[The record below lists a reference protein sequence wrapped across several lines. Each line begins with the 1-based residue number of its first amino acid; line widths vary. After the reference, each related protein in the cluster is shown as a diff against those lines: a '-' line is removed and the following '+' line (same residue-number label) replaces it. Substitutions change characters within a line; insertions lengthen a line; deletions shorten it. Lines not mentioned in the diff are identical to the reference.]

1 MAEPTASAYPAALDT
16 TATLGADFV
25 NAKTFILNADINASV
40 TSVVTTATIS
50 GFSANNWILIDSEI
64 MWVDSI
70 STATFTVVRGRG
82 GTTAATHS
90 ANAIIYTP
98 PVAQW
103 ANLVRDAII
112 KIETELGTDP
122 AGSVTDVDTRLDV
135 ALNEDGTL
143 KTVAVGKGG
152 TGATSLTDGGVLLGS
167 GTGAV
172 TAMSVLSDGE
182 MIVGD
187 GTTDPVAESGATLRT
202 SIGVGSISTQASDA
216 VNIDGGAIDGVT
228 IGTNSAVT
236 DLRVDNLK
244 ADGNTISV
252 TNSNGDLTLTPNGTG
267 SIIVNGPLQVDGTTT
282 TVNSTT
288 LTVDDPL
295 ITIGG
300 DSAPGSDDNKDR
312 GIAFRWHNGSAAKI
326 GFLGYDDSAS
336 KLTFIPDASLSS
348 EVVSGTV
355 GNVIFGNIEGT
366 ITTVAQNSITSASS
380 LATVGTVG
388 TGVWQGTRVAA
399 TYGGTNIDTSGATGA
414 ARVDSGTWSIG
425 DVSLTA
431 DVSGTLPV
439 ANGGTNATSL
449 ADKAVLITQDSGT
462 DTVAAAAMTSSGQIL
477 MGGSSG
483 PAVGTITAGSGMT
496 VTNGDGA
503 ITLAADTC
511 GACATAGFSVAMAIA
526 L

>member
-1 MAEPTASAYPAALDT
+1 MAEPTASAYPGALDT
-16 TATLGADFV
+16 AATLGADFV
-25 NAKTFILNADINASV
+25 NNKTFVLNTSISTSA
-40 TSVVTTATIS
+40 TSVVTTETIS
-50 GFSANNWILIDSEI
+50 GFSANNWILIDQEI

-70 STATFTVVRGRG
+70 SSATFTVVRARG
-82 GTTAATHS
+82 GTTAATHTEG
-90 ANAIIYTP
+90 AMIYTP

-143 KTVAVGKGG
+143 KTVAVSKGG

-167 GTGAV
+167 GTSAV
-172 TAMSVLSDGE
+172 TAMAVLSDGE

-202 SIGVGSISTQASDA
+202 SIGVGSISTQAADA

-295 ITIGG
+295 IMVGG
-300 DSAPGSDDNKDR
+300 DTAPGSDDNKDR
-312 GIAFRWHNGSAAKI
+312 GVAFRWHNGSAAKI

-336 KLTFIPDASLSS
+336 KLTFIPDASISS
-348 EVVSGTV
+348 EVVSGSV

-366 ITTVAQNSITSASS
+366 ITTAAQNSITSASS

-399 TYGGTNIDTSGATGA
+399 AYGGTNIDTSSSTGV
-414 ARVDSGTWSIG
+414 ARIDSGTWSVG
-425 DVSLTA
+425 DASLTA

-462 DTVAAAAMTSSGQIL
+462 DTVAAAAMDASGELLI
-477 MGGSSG
+477 GGTSG
-483 PAVGTITAGSGMT
+483 PAVGTLTAGSGMT
-496 VTNGDGA
+496 ITNGDGS
-503 ITLAADTC
+503 ISLAADTC
-511 GACATAGFSVAMAIA
+511 GSCATAGFSVAMAIA

>member
-1 MAEPTASAYPAALDT
+1 MAEPTASGYPAALDT

-25 NAKTFILNADINASV
+25 NSKTFVLNDTMDNST

-50 GFSANNWILIDSEI
+50 GFSANNWILIDQEI

-70 STATFTVVRGRG
+70 STATFTVVRARG
-82 GTTAATHS
+82 GTSAAAHTAGVM
-90 ANAIIYTP
+90 IYTP

-103 ANLVRDAII
+103 ANLIRDAII

-135 ALNEDGTL
+135 ALNENGTL
-143 KTVAVGKGG
+143 KTVAVGVGG
-152 TGATSLTDGGVLLGS
+152 TGATTLTDGGVLLGS

-172 TAMSVLSDGE
+172 TAMAVLSDGE

-187 GTTDPVAESGATLRT
+187 GAGDPVPESGATLRT
-202 SIGVGSISTQASDA
+202 SIGVGSIATQAADA

-228 IGTNSAVT
+228 IGTNSVVT

-252 TNSNGDLTLTPNGTG
+252 TDSNGDLTLTPNGTG

-295 ITIGG
+295 ITVGG

-312 GIAFRWHNGSAAKI
+312 GVAFRWHNGSAAKI
-326 GFLGYDDSAS
+326 GFFGYDDSAS

-355 GNVIFGNIEGT
+355 GNVIFGNVEGT
-366 ITTVAQNSITSASS
+366 ITTAAQNSITSASS
-380 LATVGTVG
+380 LATVGTIG

-399 TYGGTNIDTSGATGA
+399 AYGGTNIDTSGATGA

-431 DVSGTLPV
+431 DVTGTLPV

-496 VTNGDGA
+496 VTNGDGS
-503 ITLAADTC
+503 ISLAADTC
-511 GACATAGFSVAMAIA
+511 GSCATAGFSVAMAIA

>member
-16 TATLGADFV
+16 AATLGADFV
-25 NAKTFILNADINASV
+25 NAKTFILNADINNST

-70 STATFTVVRGRG
+70 SSATFTVVRARG
-82 GTTAATHS
+82 GTAAATHS

-143 KTVAVGKGG
+143 KTVAVSKGG

-202 SIGVGSISTQASDA
+202 SIGVGSISTQAADA

-295 ITIGG
+295 IMVGG

-366 ITTVAQNSITSASS
+366 ITTAAQNSITSASS

-399 TYGGTNIDTSGATGA
+399 TYGGTNIDTSGSTGVP
-414 ARVDSGTWSIG
+414 RIDSGTWSVG
-425 DVSLTA
+425 DASLTA

-511 GACATAGFSVAMAIA
+511 GSCATAGFAVAMAIA

>member
-16 TATLGADFV
+16 AATLGADFV
-25 NAKTFILNADINASV
+25 NAKTFILNADINNST

-70 STATFTVVRGRG
+70 SSATFTVVRARG
-82 GTTAATHS
+82 GTAAATHS

-143 KTVAVGKGG
+143 KTVAVAKGG

-202 SIGVGSISTQASDA
+202 SIGVGSISTQAADA

-295 ITIGG
+295 IMVGG

-366 ITTVAQNSITSASS
+366 ITTAAQNSITSASS

-399 TYGGTNIDTSGATGA
+399 GYGGTGIDTSGSTGVG
-414 ARVDSGTWSIG
+414 RVDSGTWSVG
-425 DVSLTA
+425 DASLTA

-511 GACATAGFSVAMAIA
+511 GSCATAGFAVAMAIA

>member
-16 TATLGADFV
+16 ASTLGADFV

-40 TSVVTTATIS
+40 TSVVATATIS
-50 GFSANNWILIDSEI
+50 GFSQKNWILIDSEI
-64 MWVDSI
+64 MWVDTI
-70 STATFTVVRGRG
+70 SSATFTVVRARG
-82 GTTAATHS
+82 GTSAAAHTAG
-90 ANAIIYTP
+90 AIIYTP

-103 ANLVRDAII
+103 ANLVKDAII

-143 KTVAVGKGG
+143 QTVAVGSGG
-152 TGATSLTDGGVLLGS
+152 TGATTFTDGGVLLGS
-167 GTGAV
+167 GAAAV
-172 TAMSVLSDGE
+172 TAMAVLSDGE

-187 GTTDPVAESGATLRT
+187 GTGDPVAESGSTLRT
-202 SIGVGSISTQASDA
+202 SIGLGTIATQAADA

-244 ADGNTISV
+244 VDGNTISV
-252 TNSNGDLTLTPNGTG
+252 TDTDGDLTLTPNGDG
-267 SIIVNGPLQVDGTTT
+267 VIIVNGPLQVDGTTT

-288 LTVDDPL
+288 MTVDDPL
-295 ITIGG
+295 ITLGG
-300 DSAPGSDDNKDR
+300 DTAPGSDDNKDR

-326 GFLGYDDSAS
+326 GFLGYDDSES

-348 EVVSGTV
+348 EVVSGDA

-366 ITTVAQNSITSASS
+366 VTTVAQNSITSASS
-380 LATVGTVG
+380 LDTVGTIG
-388 TGVWQGTRVAA
+388 TGVWQGTRVSA
-399 TYGGTNIDTSGATGA
+399 TYGGTNIDTSSSTGVP
-414 ARVDSGTWSIG
+414 RVDSGTWSVG
-425 DVSLTA
+425 DASLTA

-462 DTVAAAAMTSSGQIL
+462 DTVAAAAMTTSGQIL
-477 MGGSSG
+477 VGGSSG
-483 PAVGTITAGSGMT
+483 PAVTTLTQGSGMT
-496 VTNGDGA
+496 ITNADGA

-511 GACATAGFSVAMAIA
+511 GTCATAGFSVAMAIVF
-526 L
+526 

>member
-1 MAEPTASAYPAALDT
+1 MLP
-16 TATLGADFV
+16 
-25 NAKTFILNADINASV
+25 
-40 TSVVTTATIS
+40 
-50 GFSANNWILIDSEI
+50 
-64 MWVDSI
+64 
-70 STATFTVVRGRG
+70 R
-82 GTTAATHS
+82 
-90 ANAIIYTP
+90 
-98 PVAQW
+98 
-103 ANLVRDAII
+103 
-112 KIETELGTDP
+112 KI
-122 AGSVTDVDTRLDV
+122 GSVS
-135 ALNEDGTL
+135 
-143 KTVAVGKGG
+143 KI
-152 TGATSLTDGGVLLGS
+152 
-167 GTGAV
+167 
-172 TAMSVLSDGE
+172 LSIE
-182 MIVGD
+182 KR
-187 GTTDPVAESGATLRT
+187 A
-202 SIGVGSISTQASDA
+202 DA

-295 ITIGG
+295 IMVGG

-366 ITTVAQNSITSASS
+366 ITTAAQNSITSASS

-399 TYGGTNIDTSGATGA
+399 TYGGTNIDTSGSTGVP
-414 ARVDSGTWSIG
+414 RIDSGTWSVG
-425 DVSLTA
+425 DASLTA

-462 DTVAAAAMTSSGQIL
+462 DTVAAAAMDANGELLI
-477 MGGSSG
+477 GGTSG

-511 GACATAGFSVAMAIA
+511 GSCATAGFAVAMAIA

>member
-1 MAEPTASAYPAALDT
+1 
-16 TATLGADFV
+16 
-25 NAKTFILNADINASV
+25 
-40 TSVVTTATIS
+40 
-50 GFSANNWILIDSEI
+50 
-64 MWVDSI
+64 
-70 STATFTVVRGRG
+70 
-82 GTTAATHS
+82 
-90 ANAIIYTP
+90 
-98 PVAQW
+98 
-103 ANLVRDAII
+103 
-112 KIETELGTDP
+112 
-122 AGSVTDVDTRLDV
+122 
-135 ALNEDGTL
+135 
-143 KTVAVGKGG
+143 
-152 TGATSLTDGGVLLGS
+152 LTDGGVLLGS
-167 GTGAV
+167 GTSAV
-172 TAMSVLSDGE
+172 TAMAVLSDGE

-202 SIGVGSISTQASDA
+202 SIGVGSISTQAADA

-295 ITIGG
+295 IMVGG
-300 DSAPGSDDNKDR
+300 DTAPGSDDNKDR

-336 KLTFIPDASLSS
+336 KLTFIPDASISS
-348 EVVSGTV
+348 EVVSGSV

-366 ITTVAQNSITSASS
+366 ITTAAQNSITSASS

-399 TYGGTNIDTSGATGA
+399 AYGGTNIDTSSSTGV
-414 ARVDSGTWSIG
+414 ARIDSGTWSAG
-425 DVSLTA
+425 DASLTA

-462 DTVAAAAMTSSGQIL
+462 DTVAAVAMDASGELLI
-477 MGGSSG
+477 GGTSG
-483 PAVGTITAGSGMT
+483 PAVGTLTAGSGMT
-496 VTNGDGA
+496 ITNGDGS
-503 ITLAADTC
+503 ISLAADTC
-511 GACATAGFSVAMAIA
+511 GSCATAGFSVAMAIA

>member
-399 TYGGTNIDTSGATGA
+399 CRRRQPYSG
-414 ARVDSGTWSIG
+414 RVRYS
-425 DVSLTA
+425 
-431 DVSGTLPV
+431 
-439 ANGGTNATSL
+439 
-449 ADKAVLITQDSGT
+449 
-462 DTVAAAAMTSSGQIL
+462 
-477 MGGSSG
+477 
-483 PAVGTITAGSGMT
+483 AG
-496 VTNGDGA
+496 
-503 ITLAADTC
+503 C
-511 GACATAGFSVAMAIA
+511 QWRH
-526 L
+526 